1 MDPVQQ
7 RSKGYATVLA
17 IGTVVPPQK
26 YSQDYMI
33 DNYFRVTNKEHL
45 TELKKKYARI
55 CKATTIEC
63 KYICAT
69 EEQLREHPNIQACM
83 EPSLDDRLDLLVEEV
98 PKLGKEAALVA
109 IKEWGQ
115 PVSKITH
122 LIVTTNS
129 GADCPGADAR
139 LVHLLGLSRTVKR
152 FMFYYQGCHA
162 GASTLRLAKDLAENN
177 QGARVLIITSEN
189 ITHAFRGPDEAY
201 SDFLVAQA
209 LFSDGAAAVIVGAD
223 PDLEVEHPL
232 YEIVSATETMIL
244 NTMEELGMQ
253 LREVGNLIFL
263 SPTIPKHIS
272 ANIEGCL
279 LEAFSPLGITDWNS
293 LFWVSHPGGPA
304 ILNQVE
310 AKLKLDKDKLRLSR
324 KVLREYGNIS
334 SPTVLFILD
343 ELRKESVKEGKSTTG
358 GGLEYGVLLGFG
370 PGLSIETVVLRSITI

>member
-1 MDPVQQ
+1 MDLVQQ
-7 RSKGYATVLA
+7 RSKGFATVLA
-17 IGTVVPPQK
+17 VGTAVPPQK
-26 YSQDYMI
+26 ISVDYMI
-33 DNYFRVTNKEHL
+33 DNYFRVTNTEHL
-45 TELKKKYARI
+45 TELKKKFAKI
-55 CKATTIEC
+55 CKATTIQS
-63 KYICAT
+63 KYLYAT
-69 EEQLREHPNIQACM
+69 EETLKEHPNIAASM
-83 EPSLDDRLDLLVEEV
+83 EPSLDDRLDILVEEV
-98 PKLGKEAALVA
+98 PKLGKEAALAA

-122 LIVTTNS
+122 LIVATNS

-152 FMFYYQGCHA
+152 VMLYYQGCHA

-177 QGARVLIITSEN
+177 RGARVLIITSEN
-189 ITHAFRGPDEAY
+189 ILHAFRGPAEAY
-201 SDFLVAQA
+201 ADFLVSQA
-209 LFSDGAAAVIVGAD
+209 LFADGAAAVIVGAD
-223 PDLEVEHPL
+223 PDLEVERPL
-232 YEIVSATETMIL
+232 YEIVSARETMIL

-263 SPTIPKHIS
+263 SPSIPKHIS
-272 ANIEGCL
+272 TNIEGCL

-324 KVLREYGNIS
+324 KILSEYGNLS

-343 ELRKESVKEGKSTTG
+343 ELRKESAKEGKLTTG
-358 GGLEYGVLLGFG
+358 NGLEYGVLLGFG
-370 PGLSIETVVLRSITI
+370 PGLSIETVVLRSVPI